1 MTQILR
7 NSNSYADATA
17 IIVSHKDIQSAMSI
31 MQEEFNTITKWCH
44 DNGLVINPIKTK
56 GMHIRSRNV
65 PKEIIRIKF
74 HNYDCLHEKYRK
86 SNQKKKKNSTIQLQS
101 VEEYKYLGVHLD
113 HNFKWNIH
121 IDNLQKKLRD
131 AEYIIY
137 IILETAPHT
146 TC

>member
-1 MTQILR
+1 MTVYMKNIG
-7 NSNSYADATA
+7 
-17 IIVSHKDIQSAMSI
+17 K
-31 MQEEFNTITKWCH
+31 
-44 DNGLVINPIKTK
+44 VIK
-56 GMHIRSRNV
+56 
-65 PKEIIRIKF
+65 
-74 HNYDCLHEKYRK
+74 
-86 SNQKKKKNSTIQLQS
+86 KKKKNSTIQLQS